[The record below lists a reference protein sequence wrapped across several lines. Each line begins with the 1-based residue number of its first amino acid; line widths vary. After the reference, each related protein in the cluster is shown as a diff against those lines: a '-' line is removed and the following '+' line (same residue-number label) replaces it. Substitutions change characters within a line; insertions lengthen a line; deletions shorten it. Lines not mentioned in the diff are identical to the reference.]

1 MKNILA
7 SFFLFSSFFNCNC
20 NSNKESEQ
28 ATFTIVEKPINNTC
42 SLYFMNYLSGDYMFS
57 IGTMDSCKIITA
69 DAYINNYNSLLSTNF
84 NKLNRKQGKI
94 IFETNY
100 KFGPELSLR
109 NELINITEIKFKTK
123 INVVNA
129 ETKARQMT
137 VEIK

>member
-1 MKNILA
+1 
-7 SFFLFSSFFNCNC
+7 
-20 NSNKESEQ
+20 
-28 ATFTIVEKPINNTC
+28 
-42 SLYFMNYLSGDYMFS
+42 MFS